1 MVLLGVV
8 KILHWKAPNILE
20 SRPFF
25 WGCYS
30 AAWAW
35 FCYCCGKEKSIE
47 FIETTRKSHPKY
59 HIFCLNQDIIGVEMH
74 NYLKGLIS
82 FWLIIALND
91 SILCLLCLHILWN
104 LWYLISYNTTSILS
118 LTLTLIRWR

>member
-1 MVLLGVV
+1 
-8 KILHWKAPNILE
+8 
-20 SRPFF
+20 
-25 WGCYS
+25 
-30 AAWAW
+30 
-35 FCYCCGKEKSIE
+35 
-47 FIETTRKSHPKY
+47 
-59 HIFCLNQDIIGVEMH
+59 MH

-118 LTLTLIRWR
+118 LTLTLIR